1 MLLILI
7 FGIRSYSQNKLKSSE
22 YDSVLKFRKN
32 STSEKF
38 TLEQQL
44 EQAKNAVI
52 YSEKLKIDSVLIK
65 SNAIYG
71 AICLYLDDFEGFK
84 SVNFKNYKLAK
95 TINDSLTIAMAS
107 HNLGW
112 YHHRNRVHLDSAYY
126 YYSKAYQISDHLDL
140 FSRQVDIL
148 INISEIQNLEKD
160 YIGSEESAIKA
171 IKLAEHLPRDEY
183 TFESLWLLY
192 NRIGDGATTL
202 KIFDKAIE
210 YHEKAYAMAKKMKDG
225 QILQL
230 YSENNMAHVYKE
242 KGDYERALKIYESI
256 LGQKKLFDL
265 DPSFYAL
272 VLDNVAFTK
281 FLAGSTDY
289 ERLENMFK
297 RAYHV
302 SDSLNDPINK
312 LNVTI
317 DLAKFYKGQDK
328 NELALSYAEES
339 YRLAKEI
346 SFNDLLLESMMLLS
360 ELKPGDEGRGYLKKH
375 IQLSDSLLAHERGI
389 RNKFARIAFE
399 TDQMELENERIAAEK
414 MYWVISSMVLMVTS
428 ILIYIIIAQRNKN
441 KALRFAQVQQATN
454 EEIYNL
460 MLSQQEKID
469 SARAEEKKRISR
481 ELHDGILTRI
491 FGARFSLDS
500 YNLSEGEEAVQRRAK
515 YISELKIIEDD
526 IRDISHDLNTDFVA
540 DSSFMDILKGLIE
553 KQTKVYQLQYQFEY
567 TDHIDWDLVSNKT
580 KINIY
585 RMLQESLQN
594 IYKHAKAKTVKI
606 SFRLKK
612 SLICLKIID
621 DGVGFDP
628 NKSKKGIGI
637 KNINARAKELNGTVV
652 FVSQMNQGTTI
663 KVKIPYKT

>member
-1 MLLILI
+1 
-7 FGIRSYSQNKLKSSE
+7 
-22 YDSVLKFRKN
+22 
-32 STSEKF
+32 
-38 TLEQQL
+38 
-44 EQAKNAVI
+44 
-52 YSEKLKIDSVLIK
+52 
-65 SNAIYG
+65 
-71 AICLYLDDFEGFK
+71 
-84 SVNFKNYKLAK
+84 
-95 TINDSLTIAMAS
+95 
-107 HNLGW
+107 
-112 YHHRNRVHLDSAYY
+112 
-126 YYSKAYQISDHLDL
+126 
-140 FSRQVDIL
+140 
-148 INISEIQNLEKD
+148 
-160 YIGSEESAIKA
+160 
-171 IKLAEHLPRDEY
+171 
-183 TFESLWLLY
+183 
-192 NRIGDGATTL
+192 
-202 KIFDKAIE
+202 
-210 YHEKAYAMAKKMKDG
+210 
-225 QILQL
+225 
-230 YSENNMAHVYKE
+230 
-242 KGDYERALKIYESI
+242 
-256 LGQKKLFDL
+256 
-265 DPSFYAL
+265 
-272 VLDNVAFTK
+272 
-281 FLAGSTDY
+281 
-289 ERLENMFK
+289 
-297 RAYHV
+297 
-302 SDSLNDPINK
+302 
-312 LNVTI
+312 
-317 DLAKFYKGQDK
+317 
-328 NELALSYAEES
+328 
-339 YRLAKEI
+339 
-346 SFNDLLLESMMLLS
+346 
-360 ELKPGDEGRGYLKKH
+360 
-375 IQLSDSLLAHERGI
+375 
-389 RNKFARIAFE
+389 
-399 TDQMELENERIAAEK
+399 
-414 MYWVISSMVLMVTS
+414 MVTS